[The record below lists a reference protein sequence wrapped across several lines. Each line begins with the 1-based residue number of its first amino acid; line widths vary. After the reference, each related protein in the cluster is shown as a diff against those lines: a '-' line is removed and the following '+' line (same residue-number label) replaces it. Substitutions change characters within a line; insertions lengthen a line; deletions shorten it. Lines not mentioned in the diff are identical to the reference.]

1 MFPLTGWFPFHTNGA
16 AAYRFFVPDSISFEK
31 SLKVAIGFGAT
42 ENGWRRAFSRPSMI
56 LQLSSTAYWYQVE
69 PHAPLPYL
77 PPAAG
82 RGPAALSPFWPE
94 DVEYASE
101 DDFKAHGGK
110 LISFCGFADGGL
122 IYSRPGY
129 SISWTGVSEE
139 WSGWDGPVF
148 YCRQNSKEFG
158 FQLGLPKGS
167 TGLLRLYIVDPDNFQ
182 GGRKETIVV
191 SGQRVGTF
199 EHFHDGRWIEVPI
212 GSDKTAEGKLSVEIV
227 NARKGANAVLSK
239 VEWTEK

>member
-1 MFPLTGWFPFHTNGA
+1 M
-16 AAYRFFVPDSISFEK
+16 
-31 SLKVAIGFGAT
+31 
-42 ENGWRRAFSRPSMI
+42 
-56 LQLSSTAYWYQVE
+56 
-69 PHAPLPYL
+69 
-77 PPAAG
+77 
-82 RGPAALSPFWPE
+82 
-94 DVEYASE
+94 
-101 DDFKAHGGK
+101 
-110 LISFCGFADGGL
+110 

-158 FQLGLPKGS
+158 FQLSLPKGS
-167 TGLLRLYIVDPDNFQ
+167 TGLLRLYIVDPDYFQ

-199 EHFHDGRWIEVPI
+199 EHFYDGPVDWKCRLART
-212 GSDKTAEGKLSVEIV
+212 KLQMGKLSVEIV

-239 VEWTEK
+239 VEWMEK